1 MGVNLVFAY
10 IEKRREKTQRFNT
23 FGLFHIP
30 DHNYAI
36 NANSTKKILIPYFN
50 HVLLSDFYY
59 RFWTWNNANS

>member
-10 IEKRREKTQRFNT
+10 IKKRREKTQRFNT

-36 NANSTKKILIPYFN
+36 NANSTKKIF
-50 HVLLSDFYY
+50 
-59 RFWTWNNANS
+59 

>member
-10 IEKRREKTQRFNT
+10 LKKRKKNQQRFNT

-36 NANSTKKILIPYFN
+36 NANSTKKMF
-50 HVLLSDFYY
+50 
-59 RFWTWNNANS
+59 